1 MSKFCEYCS
10 DKFIGLMDD
19 YSYSFKNSRTY
30 AEYVNY
36 INMLCN
42 YLERDFI
49 DIDHDSANRFM
60 TYMYNRRS
68 AGKLSRGT
76 IYVRLHC
83 YKVVA
88 EFLEEHIDGYESP
101 FRKIRFPDKPSDNIN
116 PKRIPSMQE
125 LDRFMSVVKSDPM
138 YSVIYALATR
148 VGLSA
153 TSILNIRIGDISRE
167 EYGDGNV
174 VTFLRLDGKGFNKE
188 RYIALPRDVSKLM
201 EAYLSVVVPVD
212 GAIWFNEHK
221 RPLTLKNLVSA
232 TKRYVTSAGSYWR
245 CAITGQGNLPLYACL
260 KSLRESGYSG
270 WLIQEFEGIEDP
282 IYAVAQGLRFTK
294 RLLQALD
301 YGVWKEE
308 E

>member
-19 YSYSFKNSRTY
+19 CSYSFKNSRTY

-49 DIDHDSANRFM
+49 DIDHDNANRFM

-221 RPLTLKNLVSA
+221 RPLTLKNLDSA
-232 TKRYVTSAGSYWR
+232 TKRFVTSAGIGHYTMKDFRSR
-245 CAITGQGNLPLYACL
+245 AILELVKAGNDLETIKEYTGLSHMRVNTFASARSLVSRACPAELVNYEL
-260 KSLRESGYSG
+260 KTS
-270 WLIQEFEGIEDP
+270 
-282 IYAVAQGLRFTK
+282 
-294 RLLQALD
+294 
-301 YGVWKEE
+301 
-308 E
+308 